1 MIETSCLFCKIVAK
15 TIPAKLVLENEHAC
29 AFRDLH
35 PVAPTHILVIPKQHL
50 VSIDDAVDAD
60 AEGEIVKHVMQMA
73 RDAARADG
81 LKENG
86 YRLVMNSG
94 EHAGQSVFH
103 WHVHV
108 LGGRSMAW
116 PPG

>member
-1 MIETSCLFCKIVAK
+1 MTESSCLFCKIVAK
-15 TIPAKLVLENEHAC
+15 TIPAKLVLENDHAC

-35 PVAPTHILVIPKQHL
+35 PVAPTHILVIPKAHV
-50 VSIDDAVDAD
+50 VSIDDAVDASGD
-60 AEGEIVKHVMQMA
+60 LVKHVMQMA

-81 LKENG
+81 LKDSG
-86 YRLVMNSG
+86 YRLVMNTG
-94 EHAGQSVFH
+94 QHAGQSVFH

-108 LGGRSMAW
+108 LGGRHMAW

>member
-1 MIETSCLFCKIVAK
+1 MTESSCLFCKIAAK
-15 TIPAKLVLENEHAC
+15 TIPAKLVFENEHAC

-35 PVAPTHILVIPKQHL
+35 PVAPTHILVIPKSHV

-60 AEGEIVKHVMQMA
+60 GDLVKHVMNMA

-81 LKENG
+81 LKESG
-86 YRLVMNSG
+86 YRLVMNAG

-108 LGGRSMAW
+108 IGGRPMAW

>member
-1 MIETSCLFCKIVAK
+1 MSNCIFCKIVEK
-15 TIPAKLVLENEHAC
+15 TIPATLVAESDHAC

-35 PVAPTHILVIPKQHL
+35 PVAPTHILVIPKKHV
-50 VSIDDAVDAD
+50 VSIDDAAD
-60 AEGEIVKHVMQMA
+60 DPSMVGRVLELARDVARAEGLK
-73 RDAARADG
+73 DG
-81 LKENG
+81 G

-108 LGGRSMAW
+108 LGGRPMAW